1 VDSCCSHTSC
11 ATPFDRERRGHSSAD
26 RLSARAVRLD
36 AHVAACTTVLSTRAA
51 RLRCSL
57 SEQCCSSLCCEEP
70 RPVYFSPGFC
80 RGRGRFRAPEL
91 ALSQVLRVEL
101 MNLGEGLLL
110 FSPRPGLKKSA
121 GLRCR
126 SRGWSLFADSSRSDH
141 GEPLLPWLGRAR
153 WEGALLACP
162 RLPPLRACLAGAYP
176 RPRPALAAKHL
187 PSLRRRR
194 SRLIH

>member
-1 VDSCCSHTSC
+1 MCACVWPRRDPDRCLRATECGVRISCDPHLCSVMPVTTCLLVGMCVGGPHCPVGPEVT
-11 ATPFDRERRGHSSAD
+11 AA
-26 RLSARAVRLD
+26 AAAAVPTGFR
-36 AHVAACTTVLSTRAA
+36 A
-51 RLRCSL
+51 RLVPG
-57 SEQCCSSLCCEEP
+57 SS
-70 RPVYFSPGFC
+70 C
-80 RGRGRFRAPEL
+80 RIDEFGR
-91 ALSQVLRVEL
+91 
-101 MNLGEGLLL
+101 EGLHL
-110 FSPRPGLKKSA
+110 FSPRPSLKKSA

-126 SRGWSLFADSSRSDH
+126 SRDSFAFCRHSSRSDH

>member
-1 VDSCCSHTSC
+1 MLLFRC
-11 ATPFDRERRGHSSAD
+11 
-26 RLSARAVRLD
+26 AVRNQDLCIFLLVSVEEFD
-36 AHVAACTTVLSTRAA
+36 GGGSE
-51 RLRCSL
+51 LRPCPSK
-57 SEQCCSSLCCEEP
+57 SK
-70 RPVYFSPGFC
+70 
-80 RGRGRFRAPEL
+80 
-91 ALSQVLRVEL
+91 VLRVEL

-121 GLRCR
+121 GLRCPITR
-126 SRGWSLFADSSRSDH
+126 PASLFANSSRSDH